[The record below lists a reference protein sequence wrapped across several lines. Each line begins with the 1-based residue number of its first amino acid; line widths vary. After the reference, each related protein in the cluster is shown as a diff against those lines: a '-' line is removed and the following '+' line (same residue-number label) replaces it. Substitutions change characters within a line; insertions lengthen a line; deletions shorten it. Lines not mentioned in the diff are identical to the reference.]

1 MSVRII
7 VNNAPGTSSVVA
19 SEVGISPVVIS
30 VLGGGGG
37 GDTTPVEGIS
47 PARAVP
53 ESMPA
58 KRTANAKCLI
68 LRFSFELRMP
78 IHWHKISIV

>member
-1 MSVRII
+1 MII
-7 VNNAPGTSSVVA
+7 VSTTVDGCGVVAPVVGTSPAVFT
-19 SEVGISPVVIS
+19 
-30 VLGGGGG
+30 GGGGG
-37 GDTTPVEGIS
+37 GAVAPVVGIS

-53 ESMPA
+53 ESTHA

-78 IHWHKISIV
+78 IYWHEIILV